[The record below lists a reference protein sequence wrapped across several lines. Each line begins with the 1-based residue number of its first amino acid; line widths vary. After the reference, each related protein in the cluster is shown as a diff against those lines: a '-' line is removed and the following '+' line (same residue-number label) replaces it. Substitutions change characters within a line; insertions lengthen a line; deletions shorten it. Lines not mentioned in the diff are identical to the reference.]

1 MENVFKMTLVSKNNM
16 EIQKFSSP
24 VITATSHTSIHDT
37 LVKMQLNFIKRIVI
51 ADENKPVGIVTER
64 DINKFLENDKTARVL
79 NEIPISHVMRKNPI
93 AIGDGFEDHFEQCTT
108 RMGTFRIGSIVIVD
122 SDGKLAGIVTKTDIT
137 KAFSVIYGGKCRVK
151 DYMSEKVITCRESDT
166 LRYALSMINTN
177 NISRLVV
184 TDNNGNPI
192 GIITTNTFLT
202 HSSYFANGKIR
213 TRDYL
218 LPTKN
223 EAELCV
229 GDLVQKEL
237 VTVSP
242 EDDLATAAHLMVK
255 NEISGIP
262 VVNNEKLVGIITKFD
277 VVKAFTDTGT
287 NERLKV
293 KYKNVY

>member
-1 MENVFKMTLVSKNNM
+1 MTLASIELV
-16 EIQKFSSP
+16 EIPKFKSP
-24 VITATSHTSIHDT
+24 VITVSTSASIHDT

-51 ADENKPVGIVTER
+51 AEKDRPVGIVTER
-64 DINKFLENDKTARVL
+64 DISRFLENDKTARAL

-93 AIGDGFEDHFEQCTT
+93 SITDGFEDHFEQCTT
-108 RMGTFRIGSIVIVD
+108 RMDTFNIGSIVIVY
-122 SDGKLAGIVTKTDIT
+122 SDGKLVGIVTKTDIT
-137 KAFSVIYGGKCRVK
+137 KAFSVIYGGKCKVR

-166 LRYALSMINTN
+166 LTYALNMINTN

-184 TDNNGNPI
+184 TDNNGKPS

-202 HSSYFANGKIR
+202 HSSYFANGKTR

-229 GDLVQKEL
+229 GDLVQKEMI
-237 VTVSP
+237 TVGP
-242 EDDLATAAHLMVK
+242 EDDLATAAHLMIK

-277 VVKAFTDTGT
+277 VVKAFADAGI

-293 KYKNVY
+293 KYKNTY

>member
-1 MENVFKMTLVSKNNM
+1 MTLASIELV
-16 EIQKFSSP
+16 EIPKFKSP
-24 VITATSHTSIHDT
+24 VITVSTSASIHDT

-51 ADENKPVGIVTER
+51 AEKDRPVGIVTER
-64 DINKFLENDKTARVL
+64 DISRFLENDKTARAL

-93 AIGDGFEDHFEQCTT
+93 SITDGFEDHFEQCTT
-108 RMGTFRIGSIVIVD
+108 RMDTFNIGSIVIVD
-122 SDGKLAGIVTKTDIT
+122 SDGKLVGIVTKTDIT
-137 KAFSVIYGGKCRVK
+137 KAFSVIYGGKCKVR

-166 LRYALSMINTN
+166 LTYALNMINTN

-184 TDNNGNPI
+184 TDNNGKPS

-202 HSSYFANGKIR
+202 HSSYFANGKTR

-229 GDLVQKEL
+229 GDLVQKEMI
-237 VTVSP
+237 TVGP
-242 EDDLATAAHLMVK
+242 EDDLATAAHLMIK

-277 VVKAFTDTGT
+277 VVKAFADAGI

-293 KYKNVY
+293 KYKNTY

>member
-1 MENVFKMTLVSKNNM
+1 MTLVGRNKM
-16 EIQKFSSP
+16 EVQKFKSP
-24 VITATSHTSIHDT
+24 VVIVNPHASIHDA

-51 ADENKPVGIVTER
+51 ADENKPIGIVTER
-64 DINKFLENDKTARVL
+64 DINRFLENDKTARAL
-79 NEIPISHVMRKNPI
+79 NEIPVSHVMRKNPI
-93 AIGDGFEDHFEQCTT
+93 TIVDGLEDHFQQCTT
-108 RMGTFRIGSIVIVD
+108 RMDTFKVGSIVMVD
-122 SDGKLAGIVTKTDIT
+122 SDGKLIGIVTKTDIT

-151 DYMSEKVITCRESDT
+151 GYMSEKVITCRVSDT
-166 LRYALSMINTN
+166 LRFALNMINTN

-184 TDNNGNPI
+184 TDNNGNPT

-202 HSSYFANGKIR
+202 HSSYFANGKTR

-242 EDDLATAAHLMVK
+242 EDDLATAAHLMIK

-262 VVNNEKLVGIITKFD
+262 VVNDKKLVGIITKFD
-277 VVKAFTDTGT
+277 VVRAFSDAGI
-287 NERLKV
+287 NEKLKTR
-293 KYKNVY
+293 YKNTY

>member
-1 MENVFKMTLVSKNNM
+1 MENVFKMTLMSKSNV
-16 EIQKFSSP
+16 EVQKFKSP
-24 VITATSHTSIHDT
+24 VITVNPHASIHDA

-51 ADENKPVGIVTER
+51 VDNNRPVGIVTER
-64 DINKFLENDKTARVL
+64 DISRFLENDKTARAL

-93 AIGDGFEDHFEQCTT
+93 AIVDGLDDHFEQCTT
-108 RMGTFRIGSIVIVD
+108 RMDTFKIGSIVMVD
-122 SDGKLAGIVTKTDIT
+122 SDGGTVGIVTKTDIT
-137 KAFSVIYGGKCRVK
+137 KAFSVIYGGKFRVR

-166 LRYALSMINTN
+166 LRFALNMMNTN

-184 TDNNGNPI
+184 TDNNGKPI

-202 HSSYFANGKIR
+202 HSSYFTNGVTR

-218 LPTKN
+218 LSTKKDD
-223 EAELCV
+223 ELHV
-229 GDLVQKEL
+229 GDLVRGEL
-237 VTVSP
+237 VTVNP

-262 VVNNEKLVGIITKFD
+262 VVNDEKIVGVITKFD
-277 VVKAFTDTGT
+277 VVKAFSDVGI
-287 NERLKV
+287 NEKLKT

>member
-1 MENVFKMTLVSKNNM
+1 MEV
-16 EIQKFSSP
+16 QKFKSP
-24 VITATSHTSIHDT
+24 VITVDPQASIHNA

-51 ADENKPVGIVTER
+51 VDDNRPVGIVTER
-64 DINKFLENDKTARVL
+64 DISRFLENDKTARML
-79 NEIPISHVMRKNPI
+79 DEIPINHVMQKNPI
-93 AIGDGFEDHFEQCTT
+93 CIADEFEDHFEQCTT
-108 RMGTFRIGSIVIVD
+108 RMDTFKIGSIVMVD
-122 SDGKLAGIVTKTDIT
+122 SDGKLVGIVTKTDIT

-151 DYMSEKVITCRESDT
+151 DYMNEKVITCRESDT
-166 LRYALSMINTN
+166 LRYALNMINTN

-184 TDNNGNPI
+184 TDNNGNPT

-202 HSSYFANGKIR
+202 HSNYFTNGKTR

-223 EAELCV
+223 EAKLCV

-255 NEISGIP
+255 NEISGTP

-277 VVKAFTDTGT
+277 VVKTFADVGI

>member
-1 MENVFKMTLVSKNNM
+1 MENVFKMTSVGRKLM
-16 EIQKFSSP
+16 EIPKFKSP
-24 VITATSHTSIHDT
+24 VITVNPRTSIHDT

-51 ADENKPVGIVTER
+51 VEENKPVGIVTER
-64 DINKFLENDKTARVL
+64 DISRFLENDKTARAL
-79 NEIPISHVMRKNPI
+79 DELPISHVMRKNPI
-93 AIGDGFEDHFEQCTT
+93 SITDGFEDHFEQCTT
-108 RMGTFRIGSIVIVD
+108 RMDTFNIGSIIMVD
-122 SDGKLAGIVTKTDIT
+122 SDGKLVGIVTKTDIT
-137 KAFSVIYGGKCRVK
+137 KAFSVIYGGRCRVR

-184 TDNNGNPI
+184 TDNNGNPT

-202 HSSYFANGKIR
+202 HSSYFTNGKTR

-237 VTVSP
+237 VIVSP
-242 EDDLATAAHLMVK
+242 DDDLATAAHLMIK

-262 VVNNEKLVGIITKFD
+262 VISNEKIVGIITKFD
-277 VVKAFTDTGT
+277 VVKAFADAGI

-293 KYKNVY
+293 KYKNTY

>member
-1 MENVFKMTLVSKNNM
+1 MTLASIELV
-16 EIQKFSSP
+16 EIPKFKSP
-24 VITATSHTSIHDT
+24 VITVSTSASIHDT

-51 ADENKPVGIVTER
+51 AEKDRPVGIVTER
-64 DINKFLENDKTARVL
+64 DISRFLENDKTARAL

-93 AIGDGFEDHFEQCTT
+93 SITDGFEDHFEQCTT
-108 RMGTFRIGSIVIVD
+108 RMDTFNIGSIVIVD
-122 SDGKLAGIVTKTDIT
+122 SDGKLVGIVTKTDIT
-137 KAFSVIYGGKCRVK
+137 KAFSVIYGGKCKVR

-166 LRYALSMINTN
+166 LRYALNMINTN

-184 TDNNGNPI
+184 TDNNGKPS

-202 HSSYFANGKIR
+202 HSSYFANGKTR

-229 GDLVQKEL
+229 GDLVQKEMI
-237 VTVSP
+237 TVGP
-242 EDDLATAAHLMVK
+242 EDDLATAAHLMIK

-277 VVKAFTDTGT
+277 VVKAFADAGI

-293 KYKNVY
+293 KYKNTY

>member
-1 MENVFKMTLVSKNNM
+1 MTLASKKLM
-16 EIQKFSSP
+16 EVQKFKSP
-24 VITATSHTSIHDT
+24 VITVESQVSIHNA

-51 ADENKPVGIVTER
+51 VDDSRPVGIITER
-64 DINKFLENDKTARVL
+64 DISRFLENDKTARAL
-79 NEIPISHVMRKNPI
+79 DEIPISHVMRKNPI
-93 AIGDGFEDHFEQCTT
+93 SIADGFEDHFDQCTT
-108 RMGTFRIGSIVIVD
+108 RMDTFKIGSIVMVD
-122 SDGKLAGIVTKTDIT
+122 SDGKLVGIVTKTDIT

-151 DYMSEKVITCRESDT
+151 DYMTEKVITCRESDT
-166 LRYALSMINTN
+166 LRYALNMINAN
-177 NISRLVV
+177 NISRLIV
-184 TDNNGNPI
+184 TDNNGNPT

-202 HSSYFANGKIR
+202 HSSYFANGKTR
-213 TRDYL
+213 TRNYL

-262 VVNNEKLVGIITKFD
+262 VVNNKKLVGIITKFD

-293 KYKNVY
+293 KYKNTY